1 MFDPKKKLSEID
13 GGSVGKVGGGPRK
26 LSKEVLDSLEGVWVD
41 QQKVD
46 FGGLGAIDGD
56 GLGPRIHQNQPK
68 PQKTPESTN
77 GQKKYLRA
85 EPRIASS

>member
-41 QQKVD
+41 QTKSILGVW
-46 FGGLGAIDGD
+46 GL
-56 GLGPRIHQNQPK
+56 
-68 PQKTPESTN
+68 
-77 GQKKYLRA
+77 
-85 EPRIASS
+85 